1 MNEERK
7 KIETIIKNA
16 LKEDMSKE
24 GDITTEIFIDKK
36 LKFTAQ
42 MIAKEDFI
50 LCGVE
55 IAAMAFK
62 ILNRKNTIKIFKKD
76 GTKIK
81 KGEAI
86 MEIYGDRSILI
97 AERTALNLIQRL
109 SGIATYTNKLNK
121 ILDSR
126 IKILD
131 TRKTTPG
138 LRIIEKYAVKTG
150 KGYNHR
156 FGLYDAFLIKDN
168 HIACLKDLS
177 ELKKKINLCRNI
189 YPRKNIEIEAQ
200 SLKQVKDFSKLDID
214 IIMLD
219 NMKIKEI
226 KKAIEIIKRTNPK
239 IKIEVSGGINEKN
252 LKRYSNLKI
261 DYISIGALTHSVKSA
276 DISLE
281 IKIRR

>member
-62 ILNRKNTIKIFKKD
+62 ILNKKNTIKIFKKD

-109 SGIATYTNKLNK
+109 SGIATYTDKLNK

>member
-62 ILNRKNTIKIFKKD
+62 ILNKKNTIKIFKKD

-109 SGIATYTNKLNK
+109 SGIATYTDKLNK

-189 YPRKNIEIEAQ
+189 YPSKNIEIEAQ